1 MKIILLFCS
10 ALLFFEFGCS
20 GSTTTASKPVN
31 GEEKRGLTSGSNT
44 DWVESTLRRLS
55 LEEKVAQL
63 VVVWTPGNYSS
74 HGSPRWQDLERLV
87 VGRKLGGFVFSI
99 GDVYEYAV
107 QANKLQ
113 RLADVPLLFAAD
125 LEYGP
130 AMRIRGS
137 TRFPHAMAIGAT
149 RNVRYAYEV
158 GKATAE
164 EARSLGIV
172 QNYAPVAD
180 VNNNPRNPVIN
191 IRSYGDDVKLV
202 SDMASAFVKGTQD
215 AGVIATVKHYP
226 GHGDTDVDTHLGLPT
241 INYNNERF
249 EKIELAPFRDA
260 FKAGAMS
267 VMVGHISAPAFD
279 SVSGIPATVSSRITT
294 NLLRDREG
302 FQGLV
307 VTDAMGM
314 RGISSKYAPA
324 EAAVL
329 ALKAGNDLLLMP
341 VDADV
346 AIDAIVAA
354 VKHGEISEER
364 ITSSVRKLLQYKKW
378 AGLDTNRYVD
388 IEKVYDAVGS
398 PAHQLLAKEIER
410 KAVTVLGNKNNILP
424 FSKSGD
430 KTILDLALAD
440 TEDPAI
446 GKGFNG
452 ELMERYA
459 NVDFA
464 KIDPRSNMM
473 EYDAALAKVA
483 TADIVLIQLQYFVR
497 SGEMTGF
504 LSKEVKEFIA
514 KVQAKGKPCVV
525 ISFGNP
531 YLVMDFPKVDA
542 YVCTYGGG
550 DAGEEAAAQII
561 FGEESASGRLPISIP
576 GVFQFGDGVEY
587 PKQALRDGRPEE
599 AGFNSK
605 ILAKVDDV
613 MAQAISDSAFPGA
626 VLLVAKDGIVVHN
639 EAYGA
644 YTYEPSSKLIDNATM
659 YDLASVTKVIATTS
673 AVMRLYDEGKIS
685 LEDPIIKYLPAFRQ
699 KGKEKITVYNL
710 MVHNSGLP
718 AWRTFYTFCT
728 DPQCVLDSIF
738 STELIYK
745 TGDST
750 VYSDLGLITIGK
762 VIEKVTGTTLDKYV
776 DSVFFKPLGMKNTM
790 YNPPAKL
797 IPHIAPTEVDNYWKK
812 TGIAV
817 RGRVHDENAATLG
830 GVSGHAGLF
839 STASD
844 LAILLQME
852 LNGGT
857 YGGQRFLKEETI
869 RMFTKRQSEK
879 STRGIGWDTKSL
891 KGYSFVGAQFSDK
904 SFIHTGFTGTSVAVD
919 PTRNLIIVLLTN
931 RVYPTRNNSKL
942 SDVRPKVHNAVVNAL
957 TK

>member
-1 MKIILLFCS
+1 MKILSFACSLLLILGL
-10 ALLFFEFGCS
+10 GCS
-20 GSTTTASKPVN
+20 GSTSTTDRTIDVSQ
-31 GEEKRGLTSGSNT
+31 TQHTGSRT
-44 DWVESTLRRLS
+44 DWVESTLQRLT

-63 VVVWTPGNYSS
+63 IVVWTPGNYSS
-74 HGSPRWQDLERLV
+74 HESPRWQDLERLV
-87 VGRKLGGFVFSI
+87 VGRKLGGFVFSV

-113 RLADVPLLFAAD
+113 RLSDIPLLFAAD

-130 AMRIRGS
+130 AMRIRGG

-149 RNVRYAYEV
+149 RNLRYAYDV

-164 EARSLGIV
+164 EARSLGIL

-180 VNNNPRNPVIN
+180 VNNNPKNPVIN
-191 IRSYGDDVKLV
+191 IRSFGDDVKLV
-202 SDMASAFVKGTQD
+202 SGMVSAFVKGTQD

-241 INYNNERF
+241 INYNRERF
-249 EKIELAPFRDA
+249 EKIELAPFREA
-260 FKAGAMS
+260 FHAGVLS

-279 SVSGIPATVSSRITT
+279 SISGIPATVSPHIATA
-294 NLLRDREG
+294 LLRDQEG

-307 VTDAMGM
+307 VTDALGM
-314 RGISSKYAPA
+314 KGISSKYAPA
-324 EAAVL
+324 EAAIM
-329 ALKAGNDLLLMP
+329 ALEAGNDLLLMP

-346 AIDAIVAA
+346 AIDAIVGA
-354 VKHGEISEER
+354 VKRGEISNER
-364 ITSSVRKLLQYKKW
+364 INASVRKILQYKKW

-398 PAHQLLAKEIER
+398 RSHQLLAKEIER
-410 KAVTVLGNKNNILP
+410 KAVTVLGNKNSILP
-424 FSKSGD
+424 FSKSGT
-430 KTILDLALAD
+430 KTILDLAIAD
-440 TEDPAI
+440 VEDPAI
-446 GKGFNG
+446 GKGFNA
-452 ELMERYA
+452 ELMERYG
-459 NVDFA
+459 NIDFT
-464 KIDPRSNMM
+464 KIDPRSNAM

-483 TADIVLIQLQYFVR
+483 QADIVLIQLQYFVR

-504 LSKEVKEFIA
+504 LSKEVKEFITKVLA
-514 KVQAKGKPCVV
+514 KEKPCVA

-531 YLVMDFPKVDA
+531 YLIMDFPRVDA

-550 DAGEEAAAQII
+550 DVSEEAAAQII
-561 FGEESASGRLPISIP
+561 FGEESATGKLPIAIP
-576 GVFQFGDGVEY
+576 GVYQFGDGVEY
-587 PKQALRDGRPEE
+587 AKQTLREGRPEE

-605 ILAKVDDV
+605 MLSKVDDIV
-613 MAQAISDSAFPGA
+613 VQAISDSAFPGA
-626 VLLVAKDGIVVHN
+626 VLLVAKDGIVVHT

-644 YTYEPSSKLIDNATM
+644 YTYEPSSKLVDNTTM
-659 YDLASVTKVIATTS
+659 YDLASVTKVTSTTS
-673 AVMRLYDEGKIS
+673 AVMRLYDEGKVK
-685 LEDPIIKYLPAFRQ
+685 LDDPIVKYIPAFGQ
-699 KGKEKITVYNL
+699 KGKEKITIYNL

-718 AWRTFYTFCT
+718 AWKTFYTFCS

-745 TGDST
+745 TGDSS
-750 VYSDLGLITIGK
+750 VYSDLGLITMGK
-762 VIEKVTGTTLDKYV
+762 VIEKVTGSTLDKYV

-790 YNPPAKL
+790 YNPPARL

-812 TGIAV
+812 TGVAV

-857 YGGQRFLKEETI
+857 YGGQRYLKEETI
-869 RMFTKRQSEK
+869 RLFTKRQFEK

-891 KGYSFVGAQFSDK
+891 KGYSFVGPQFSEK

-919 PTRNLIIVLLTN
+919 PTRNLIVVFLTN

-942 SDVRPKVHNAVVNAL
+942 FEVRPKVHTAVINAL

>member
-1 MKIILLFCS
+1 MKIAFFFCSLLFV
-10 ALLFFEFGCS
+10 LELGCS
-20 GSTTTASKPVN
+20 GSTSTANRPIN
-31 GEEKRGLTSGSNT
+31 TEEQRAVLSGPKT
-44 DWVESTLRRLS
+44 DWVESTLRRLT

-63 VVVWTPGNYSS
+63 VVVWTPGSYAS
-74 HGSPRWQDLERLV
+74 HESPRWQDLERLI

-113 RLADVPLLFAAD
+113 RLSDVPLLFAAD

-130 AMRIRGS
+130 AMRVRGA

-149 RNVRYAYEV
+149 RTVRYAYEV

-164 EARSLGIV
+164 EARALGIV

-180 VNNNPRNPVIN
+180 VNNNAKNPVIN

-202 SDMASAFVKGTQD
+202 SDMVSAFVKGTQD

-241 INYNNERF
+241 INYNKERF
-249 EKIELAPFRDA
+249 EKIELAPFREA

-267 VMVGHISAPAFD
+267 VMVGHISVPAFD
-279 SVSGIPATVSSRITT
+279 SVTGIPATVSPRITT
-294 NLLRDREG
+294 NLLRDQEG

-307 VTDAMGM
+307 VTDALGM

-324 EAAVL
+324 EAALL

-346 AIDAIVAA
+346 AIDAIIAA
-354 VKHGEISEER
+354 VKRGEISEER
-364 ITSSVRKLLQYKKW
+364 ITASVRKLLKYKKW

-398 PAHQLLAKEIER
+398 RSHQLLAKEIER
-410 KAVTVLGNKNNILP
+410 KAVTVLGNRNNILP
-424 FSKSGD
+424 FSKSGT
-430 KTILDLALAD
+430 KTILDLAIGD
-440 TEDPAI
+440 TEDPSI
-446 GKGFNG
+446 GKGFNA
-452 ELMERYA
+452 ELMERYS

-464 KIDPRSNMM
+464 KIDPRSNAM

-504 LSKEVKEFIA
+504 LSKEVKELIN
-514 KVQAKGKPCVV
+514 KVLARGKPCVA

-550 DAGEEAAAQII
+550 DVSEEAAAQII
-561 FGEESASGRLPISIP
+561 FGEESAAGKLPISIP
-576 GVFQFGDGVEY
+576 GVFHFGEGIEY
-587 PKQALRDGRPEE
+587 PKQALREGRPEE

-605 ILAKVDDV
+605 MLSKIDDV
-613 MAQAISDSAFPGA
+613 VVQAISDSAFPGA
-626 VLLVAKDGIVVHN
+626 VVLVAKDGIVVHN

-644 YTYEPSSKLIDNATM
+644 YTYEPSSKLVDNTTM
-659 YDLASVTKVIATTS
+659 YDLASVTKVTATTS
-673 AVMRLYDEGKIS
+673 AVMRLYDEGKIR
-685 LEDPIIKYLPAFRQ
+685 LEDPIVKYIPAFGQ

-718 AWRTFYTFCT
+718 AWRTFYTFCS

-738 STELIYK
+738 STELVYK

-750 VYSDLGLITIGK
+750 VYSDLGLITMGK
-762 VIEKVTGTTLDKYV
+762 VIEKVSGVTLDKYV

-797 IPHIAPTEVDNYWKK
+797 ISHIAPTEVDNYWKK
-812 TGIAV
+812 TGTAV
-817 RGRVHDENAATLG
+817 RGRVHDENATTLG

-857 YGGQRFLKEETI
+857 YGGQRYLKEGTI

-879 STRGIGWDTKSL
+879 STRGIGWDTRSF
-891 KGYSFVGAQFSDK
+891 KGYSFVGSQFSDK

-919 PTRNLIIVLLTN
+919 PTRNLIVVFLTN
-931 RVYPTRNNSKL
+931 RVYPTRNDSKL
-942 SDVRPKVHNAVVNAL
+942 FDVRPKVHNAVVNAL